1 MSDRA
6 RPIHPKRC
14 LNDCSRF
21 MASSV
26 GGGSQWQSHRFEA
39 EACLWGREC
48 LKIGG
53 QDGAEVTLVG
63 RLRFAK
69 PLQIGLPQ
77 KGMAL
82 PPDLWHTYLNNG
94 MSFILEVSQ
103 DASAVVFSVSP
114 RLVSRSSVGSGVGA
128 LPVALG
134 TDARLPRG
142 VVRLS
147 GAGGGPLCPWAGRC
161 PSLSSAKARQA
172 TPAVCPYCGILLA

>member
-1 MSDRA
+1 M
-6 RPIHPKRC
+6 
-14 LNDCSRF
+14 
-21 MASSV
+21 
-26 GGGSQWQSHRFEA
+26 
-39 EACLWGREC
+39 REC

-94 MSFILEVSQ
+94 MLFILEVGQ
-103 DASAVVFSVSP
+103 DASAVVFSVPP
-114 RLVSRSSVGSGVGA
+114 RLISRSSVSGGVGV
-128 LPVALG
+128 LPVAFG
-134 TDARLPRG
+134 TDTRLPRG
-142 VVRLS
+142 MVRLS

-161 PSLSSAKARQA
+161 PSLSSAKARQE
-172 TPAVCPYCGILLA
+172 TPAVCPYCGILLTWFCGAELADSRAAM